1 MESTTDSLRLLR
13 DYLLKS
19 TDWTQVGD
27 VTLEN
32 GDEWVAYR
40 QALRDLPSL
49 ETPVWPE
56 PPQVKIVEG
65 VDENTRVKRLE
76 EELKTH
82 THSLEPHTH
91 PFQEHTHSDLQT
103 KQTELKDLLSE
114 TKTELKAD
122 LQTTKED
129 LQTTQTE
136 LTEERALHETTRT
149 QLRNTQTE
157 LDVAKIKLL
166 NIEARMQI
174 IESNISKVVV

>member
-103 KQTELKDLLSE
+103 KQTELK
-114 TKTELKAD
+114 TEMKAD
-122 LQTTKED
+122 L
-129 LQTTQTE
+129 
-136 LTEERALHETTRT
+136 
-149 QLRNTQTE
+149 
-157 LDVAKIKLL
+157 
-166 NIEARMQI
+166 
-174 IESNISKVVV
+174 S